1 MAEQFYTILTAI
13 GKAKIANSAA
23 LGEKV
28 ELTHLALGD
37 GGGSYYN
44 PTEDQTALRNEVWRG
59 AISTVD
65 IDAENSNWIAIQ
77 TVVPSQHGGFMIR
90 EAGVFDDEGD
100 LIAVGKYPETY
111 KPLAADGSIKDL
123 VVRMILEVGN
133 TSSVQLKVDPTI
145 VLATKKDINDLA
157 GAGRTTQTVK
167 GNADSIAALQQAF
180 ASHLADKAAHM
191 SDAEKNYWRDQAALL
206 DPKAYEF
213 VTGSQIPDWSI
224 TVPQGETWYSLNL
237 WNVVINGVT
246 FYHRVND
253 ARRPLLLPSG
263 TTLSQLSGSNASY
276 AYLCKPS
283 LVMNDPRYQNDPKG
297 LYFSRLHRLRNL
309 ALHALSVQIPSGSGL
324 GLNVTEDFP
333 EDFEDGLVVHVSQ
346 HDISWLGLS
355 MLSATLNTLNE
366 ISDDHQQRVAESVFI
381 PFRRSI
387 FPFIRARAASVLGQQ
402 SEFSS
407 LAGTGAVLYYKLP
420 SDW

>member
-180 ASHLADKAAHM
+180 AGHLADNANKAHGGF
-191 SDAEKNYWRDQAALL
+191 KGALVSL
-206 DPKAYEF
+206 S
-213 VTGSQIPDWSI
+213 VHQSIPNN
-224 TVPQGETWYSLNL
+224 T
-237 WNVVINGVT
+237 
-246 FYHRVND
+246 
-253 ARRPLLLPSG
+253 
-263 TTLSQLSGSNASY
+263 TTLISWGVENYDDLSIWSSDNPT
-276 AYLCKPS
+276 K
-283 LVMNDPRYQNDPKG
+283 LVVPNGISKVIVKAGVFWAVSSAGYR
-297 LYFSRLHRLRNL
+297 
-309 ALHALSVQIPSGSGL
+309 SVQILKNGAGFAGMGSDHRNAVERSGANLATSVITVSPGDYFELQVTQNSGGSL
-324 GLNVTEDFP
+324 D
-333 EDFEDGLVVHVSQ
+333 LVALSQ
-346 HDISWLGLS
+346 TWFS
-355 MLSATLNTLNE
+355 ME
-366 ISDDHQQRVAESVFI
+366 VIE
-381 PFRRSI
+381 
-387 FPFIRARAASVLGQQ
+387 
-402 SEFSS
+402 
-407 LAGTGAVLYYKLP
+407 
-420 SDW
+420 